1 MQFINF
7 RNIKNK
13 NKSVFFDSDNTSS
26 CFAQALEVCTF
37 YSKLYKKISFFL
49 RVIPTSQIIT
59 FSRLNQIMG
68 FCSEKCKADN
78 SYISINAACKKLL
91 RHFKTENSL
100 NHIMIFED
108 KCEEIIVTKAKYAQF
123 IKNIISYLTTEK
135 GISLANRKGSE
146 VSFYS
151 FKNRY
156 LIGCFL

>member
-13 NKSVFFDSDNTSS
+13 NKSVFFDSDNNRY
-26 CFAQALEVCTF
+26 CFAQALEVCSF

-49 RVIPTSQIIT
+49 RVIPTSQVT
-59 FSRLNQIMG
+59 RFSILNQIMV
-68 FCSEKCKADN
+68 FCIEVCKADN
-78 SYISINAACKKLL
+78 SFFSIKATCKNLFFN
-91 RHFKTENSL
+91 FKTENSL
-100 NHIMIFED
+100 NYTILLENKCAEMIA
-108 KCEEIIVTKAKYAQF
+108 IKAKCAQF
-123 IKNIISYLTTEK
+123 IKNIINYLTTGK

-151 FKNRY
+151 FKIRY